1 MNKAAI
7 KNFAVEARK
16 KLIASVKDKAG
27 RIGITNENIT
37 EAISKGEGYAVFPT
51 HIGSETTLV
60 GKELKQ
66 RENLVNRIKEKGY
79 ESVMEEVAYTW
90 FNRIIAV
97 RFMEINDYLPS
108 RIRVLSSE
116 TKGKFEPDIVTQAPK
131 IDLELTQQEIE
142 EIISLKEKNE
152 MDKLFRMLFIK
163 QCNELGEILPEL
175 FENTSKYNK
184 DYTEILLDISYTN
197 EDGVIRDLLK
207 IDEADF
213 LDAVE
218 IIGWMYQ
225 YYNTEPK
232 DETFALL
239 KKNIKITKERI
250 PAATQLFTPDWI
262 VRYMVENSLGRLWL
276 EGHTNDTLKTNWK
289 YYLEEA
295 EQEPNV
301 VEQLVKIR
309 AEYKNINPEDI
320 KVIDP
325 CMGSGH
331 ILVYAFEVL
340 MQIYESCGYTQRDA
354 ASLIIEKNLYG
365 LDIDDRAYQLAY
377 FAVMMKGR
385 KYDRRFLTKGITP
398 NLCPIE
404 ESNSLISFEQDA
416 GQLKIDDLHKETAN
430 YLVTT
435 FRDAKEYGS
444 ILNIEQRDYDGLLK
458 YIEELLQNGVEDLFM
473 SQWLNSIATV
483 MPALIKQAKIIA
495 QKYDVVVTN
504 PPYMGNRGMSNKL
517 SDYVRKE
524 YPESKS
530 DLFSVFTV
538 KSRLMSKKNGYYAL
552 ITQPSLLF
560 LSSFELLRNSIAK
573 EQAIVTVLHMGRGIF
588 GIDFGSASFVI
599 QNTVVSSYRGQ
610 YFRLHERTFQY
621 IDAEDIKNLY
631 LNAKNNHEYKFNF
644 STYVANEDSSF
655 IQEEDEEVSSNKE
668 LQLYFVANQLD
679 FSKIP
684 GCPFAYWAS
693 SKIID
698 TFNEKKLSD
707 VANPRQGMATGE
719 NNRFLRFWYEVEY
732 IKCGFGFAS
741 RDEARESNLKW
752 FPYNKGG
759 DFRKWYGNNEYLVNW
774 EYDGMEICNFK
785 DSNGKLRS
793 RPQNTQFYFKPSL
806 TWSFVSSTSFGVRF
820 SPQGA
825 LFDIGGSSVFPKEQE
840 LTYILGFLGSKLSF
854 EYMKIQNPTMN
865 FQVGNVAN
873 LPIIFNNSYKNKIDN
888 LVSNNILISKT
899 DWDSFETSWDFK
911 THPLVSHRFFD
922 INTNGPSKMAGI
934 KYAYKNWEIQARHR
948 FEQLKAKEE
957 ELNRIF
963 IEIYG
968 LQDELTPEVEDKDI
982 TIRKADLQ
990 RDIRSFISYAV
1001 GCMFGRYSL
1010 DVEGLA
1016 YAGGEWD
1023 DSKYKTFIPDKDNVI
1038 PITDEE
1044 YFDDDIVARFVK
1056 FVKVVYGEDTLE
1068 ENLDFIANALGNKGS
1083 TSREVIR
1090 NYFLKDFYKD
1100 HVKTYQKRPIYW
1112 LFDSGKENG
1121 FKALIY
1127 LHRYNEDTVGR
1138 VRADYLHKTQA
1149 AIENAIAHCDVVL
1162 ESNASASDKAKA
1174 VKQKEKLVK
1183 QLAET
1188 RIYDQAIA
1196 HIAHQRISLDL
1207 DDGVVANYAK
1217 FQGVVVSSE
1226 GKKSVKV
1233 DLLGKI

>member
-152 MDKLFRMLFIK
+152 LDKLFRMLFIK
-163 QCNELGEILPEL
+163 QCNELGEVLPEL

-207 IDEADF
+207 IDETDF
-213 LDAVE
+213 LEAVE

-276 EGHTNDTLKTNWK
+276 EGHPNGTLKTEWK
-289 YYLEEA
+289 YYLDEA

-301 VEQLVKIR
+301 VAQLEKIR
-309 AEYKNINPEDI
+309 DEYKNINPEEI
-320 KVIDP
+320 KLIDP

-331 ILVYAFEVL
+331 ILVYAFEVF
-340 MQIYESCGYTQRDA
+340 MQIYETCGYTQRDA

-365 LDIDDRAYQLAY
+365 LDIDNRAYQLAY

-385 KYDRRFLTKGITP
+385 KYDRRFLTKGISP

-404 ESNSLISFEQDA
+404 ESNSLISFEQGA

-430 YLVTT
+430 YLVTA

-444 ILNIEQRDYDGLLK
+444 ILNIEQRDYNGLLQ
-458 YIEELLQNGVEDLFM
+458 YIEELLQNGAEDLFV
-473 SQWLNSIATV
+473 SQWLNSIAAV
-483 MPALIKQAKIIA
+483 MPALIKQAKIMA
-495 QKYDVVVTN
+495 QKYDIVVTN
-504 PPYMGNRGMSNKL
+504 PPYMGSSGMGTKL
-517 SDYVRKE
+517 SDFVKKNY
-524 YPESKS
+524 SDTKS
-530 DLFSVFTV
+530 DMSTV
-538 KSRLMSKKNGYYAL
+538 CMEKTLDMCKLTGIMAMIN
-552 ITQPSLLF
+552 IPVWMF
-560 LSSFELLRNSIAK
+560 LSSYEKLRENLISKNTFVNMI
-573 EQAIVTVLHMGRGIF
+573 HFGRGVF
-588 GIDFGSASFVI
+588 GSDFGTTAFVI
-599 QNTVVSSYRGQ
+599 ARRKINNYNAIYR
-610 YFRLHERTFQY
+610 
-621 IDAEDIKNLY
+621 KLY
-631 LNAKNNHEYKFNF
+631 LKQGA
-644 STYVANEDSSF
+644 VDSVEEKERMF
-655 IQEEDEEVSSNKE
+655 FEGIGCYIAQQEN
-668 LQLYFVANQLD
+668 

-684 GCPFAYWAS
+684 GMPIAYWVS
-693 SKIID
+693 
-698 TFNEKKLSD
+698 NKLRNCFENGTLLD
-707 VANPRQGMATGE
+707 AIANPRQGLATGD
-719 NNRFLRFWYEVEY
+719 NSRFLRLWFEVDRTA
-732 IKCGFGFAS
+732 IGFNMDSTDKFHQS
-741 RDEARESNLKW
+741 RKKYA
-752 FPYNKGG
+752 PYNKGG
-759 DFRKWYGNNEYLVNW
+759 EYRKWYGNFDNIIKFDIENYNILSTVGNHLPSRQYYFNE
-774 EYDGMEICNFK
+774 GI
-785 DSNGKLRS
+785 
-793 RPQNTQFYFKPSL
+793 
-806 TWSFVSSTSFGVRF
+806 TWSFVSSSYFGVRY
-820 SPQGA
+820 SPVGSV
-825 LFDIGGSSVFPKEQE
+825 FDVGGSSVFPPKEKIMY
-840 LTYILGFLGSKLSF
+840 LTGLMCSKISTILMNIL
-854 EYMKIQNPTMN
+854 NPTIN
-865 FQVGNVAN
+865 FQVGDVKKI
-873 LPIIFNNSYKNKIDN
+873 PVIIDEQRRFKIDSI
-888 LVSNNILISKT
+888 VSQNISISKT

-911 THPLVSHRFFD
+911 KHPLIHWKSSSGKMIEAFD
-922 INTNGPSKMAGI
+922 
-934 KYAYKNWEIQARHR
+934 NWKGFTEIQ
-948 FEQLKAKEE
+948 FLQLKANEE

-963 IEIYG
+963 IDIYG
-968 LQDELTPEVEDKDI
+968 LQDELTPEVESKDV
-982 TIRKADLQ
+982 TIRKADLD
-990 RDIRSFISYAV
+990 RDIRSFVSYAV

-1010 DVEGLA
+1010 DVEGIA
-1016 YAGGEWD
+1016 YAGGKWETD
-1023 DSKYKTFIPDKDNVI
+1023 KYKTFIPDKDNII

-1044 YFDDDIVARFVK
+1044 YFDDDIVSRFVK

>member
-1 MNKAAI
+1 MNKTVI
-7 KNFAVEARK
+7 KNFAVDARK

-27 RIGITNENIT
+27 RIGIAKENIT
-37 EAISKGEGYAVFPT
+37 GAISKGQGYAVFPT
-51 HIGSETTLV
+51 HIGIETTLV

-97 RFMEINDYLPS
+97 RFMEVNDYLPS

-131 IDLELTQQEIE
+131 IDLELTDQEIE

-152 MDKLFRMLFIK
+152 LDKLFRLLFIS

-213 LDAVE
+213 LEAVE

-239 KKNIKITKERI
+239 RQNVKITKERI

-262 VRYMVENSLGRLWL
+262 VHYMVENSLGRLWM
-276 EGHTNDTLKTNWK
+276 EGHPNDTLKADWK
-289 YYLEEA
+289 YYLDEA
-295 EQEPNV
+295 EQEPDV
-301 VEQLVKIR
+301 ITQLEKIR
-309 AEYKNINPEDI
+309 AEYKNINPEEI

-354 ASLIIEKNLYG
+354 ASLIVEKNLYG

-377 FAVMMKGR
+377 LAVMMKGR
-385 KYDRRFLTKGITP
+385 KYDRRFLMKNITP
-398 NLCPIE
+398 NFCSIQ
-404 ESNSLISFEQDA
+404 ESNGLNSFEQGA
-416 GQLKIDDLHKETAN
+416 GRLKLDELHRESAN
-430 YLVTT
+430 YLITA

-444 ILNIEQRDYDGLLK
+444 ILNIEQRDYDGLHEYL
-458 YIEELLQNGVEDLFM
+458 EELQQNGAEDLFM
-473 SQWLNSIATV
+473 SLWLSNISAI
-483 MPALIKQAKIIA
+483 MPALIRQAKIMA
-495 QKYDVVVTN
+495 QKYDVVATN
-504 PPYMGNRGMSNKL
+504 PPYMGGSGLGEKL
-517 SDYVRKE
+517 SDYVKIN
-524 YPESKS
+524 YPTTKS
-530 DLFSVFTV
+530 DMSTVFMKKTLQMCNINGYMSMINIPVWMFLASYEKLRLELIKRNTIVNMLHFGRGVFGSDFGTTAFVIMKRNLNNYEATYRKLFQKQGAVDHISQKEVWFFEGCGLYT
-538 KSRLMSKKNGYYAL
+538 SKKEDYLL
-552 ITQPSLLF
+552 IPSYP
-560 LSSFELLRNSIAK
+560 IAYS
-573 EQAIVTVLHMGRGIF
+573 MGRVLL
-588 GIDFGSASFVI
+588 SAFNPNSL
-599 QNTVVSSYRGQ
+599 VS
-610 YFRLHERTFQY
+610 
-621 IDAEDIKNLY
+621 
-631 LNAKNNHEYKFNF
+631 NF
-644 STYVANEDSSF
+644 A
-655 IQEEDEEVSSNKE
+655 
-668 LQLYFVANQLD
+668 
-679 FSKIP
+679 
-684 GCPFAYWAS
+684 
-693 SKIID
+693 
-698 TFNEKKLSD
+698 D
-707 VANPRQGMATGE
+707 VKQGLATGD
-719 NNRFLRFWYEVEY
+719 NGQFLRFWYEVTPSKSCY
-732 IKCGFGFAS
+732 SAMT
-741 RDEARESNLKW
+741 RDDALESKKKW

-759 DFRKWYGNNEYLVNW
+759 AYRKWYGNNAHVVNW
-774 EYDGMEICNFK
+774 ENDGSEIKNIK
-785 DSNGKLRS
+785 DDKGKQRS
-793 RPQNTQFYFKPSL
+793 RPQNLQFFFKECL
-806 TWSFVSSTSFGVRF
+806 TWSKVT
-820 SPQGA
+820 
-825 LFDIGGSSVFPKEQE
+825 IGGFSMR
-840 LTYILGFLGSKLSF
+840 YIPNGFIFDVAGCSLFSNERLKYFLGAMNSCVQRHILSIF
-854 EYMKIQNPTMN
+854 SQSVNYE
-865 FQVGNVAN
+865 VGQIAN
-873 LPIIFNNSYKNKIDN
+873 LPIVFSNKYLKPVEN
-888 LVSNNILISKT
+888 LVSDNINMSKI
-899 DWDSFETSWDFK
+899 DWDSFETSWDFVRHQLITYK
-911 THPLVSHRFFD
+911 ASAGYG
-922 INTNGPSKMAGI
+922 TNMSKWQFKI
-934 KYAYKNWEIQARHR
+934 KVV
-948 FEQLKAKEE
+948 FESWKDNAEAQFNALKANEE

-963 IEIYG
+963 IQIYG
-968 LQDELTPEVEDKDI
+968 LQDELVPEVEGKDV
-982 TIRKADLQ
+982 TIRKMDLE

-1010 DVEGLA
+1010 DVDGLA

-1023 DSKYKTFIPDKDNVI
+1023 NGKYKTFIPDQDNII

-1044 YFDDDIVARFVK
+1044 YFDDDIVSCFVR

-1112 LFDSGKENG
+1112 LFESGKENG
-1121 FKALIY
+1121 FKALVY

-1149 AIENAIAHCDVVL
+1149 SIENAIANCDIVL
-1162 ESNASASDKAKA
+1162 ESNAPASDKAKA
-1174 VKQKEKLVK
+1174 VKQKGKLVK
-1183 QLAET
+1183 QFAET

-1196 HIAHQRISLDL
+1196 HIAHQRIPLDL
-1207 DDGVVANYAK
+1207 DDGVVVNYAK
-1217 FQGVVVSSE
+1217 FQGIEVASE

>member
-16 KLIASVKDKAG
+16 KLLASVKDKAG
-27 RIGITNENIT
+27 RIGITKENIT

-51 HIGSETTLV
+51 HIGIETTLM

-79 ESVMEEVAYTW
+79 DSVMEEVAYTW

-131 IDLELTQQEIE
+131 VDLKLTQQEIE

-152 MDKLFRMLFIK
+152 LDKLFRMLFIK
-163 QCNELGEILPEL
+163 QCNELGEVLPEL

-213 LDAVE
+213 LEAVE

-225 YYNTEPK
+225 YYNEERRNEVINIYK
-232 DETFALL
+232 GVV
-239 KKNIKITKERI
+239 KKEDI
-250 PAATQLFTPDWI
+250 PAATQLFTTDWV
-262 VRYMVENSLGRLWL
+262 VRYMVDNSLGKYWL
-276 EGHTNDTLKTNWK
+276 ERNPNSKLREKLEYLIGTNLNFVD
-289 YYLEEA
+289 E
-295 EQEPNV
+295 
-301 VEQLVKIR
+301 KIS
-309 AEYKNINPEDI
+309 PEDI
-320 KVIDP
+320 KFLDP

-331 ILVYAFEVL
+331 ILVYTFDVL
-340 MQIYESCGYTQRDA
+340 MAIYEECGYSQRDA
-354 ASLIIEKNLYG
+354 ARLILQKNLYG

-377 FAVMMKGR
+377 FAVMMRAR
-385 KYDRRFLTKGITP
+385 KYNRRILNENITP
-398 NLCPIE
+398 NLCAIQ
-404 ESNSLISFEQDA
+404 ESDGLISFEQGA
-416 GQLKIDDLHKETAN
+416 GQLRLDELYKETAN
-430 YLVTT
+430 YLIAA
-435 FRDAKEYGS
+435 FKNAKEYGS
-444 ILNIEQRDYDGLLK
+444 ILDIEKRDYDGLHE
-458 YIEELLQNGVEDLFM
+458 YIEKLKTEGAEDLFT
-473 SQWLNSIATV
+473 SIWLNNISAVI
-483 MPALIKQAKIIA
+483 PYLIRQANIMV
-495 QKYDVVVTN
+495 QKYDIVATN
-504 PPYMGNRGMSNKL
+504 PPYLNKMDGRL
-517 SDYVRKE
+517 KDFVNKNYKDY
-524 YPESKS
+524 SG
-530 DLFSVFTV
+530 DLFSVFMYRNFGFCKTNGYSAFMIPFVWMFIKTYEKLREFIIKNKNISSLIQMEYSAFEEATV
-538 KSRLMSKKNGYYAL
+538 PICTFVLKNAKDIQKGVYIKLSEFKGGMEVQKQKVLEAISKKDCDYMYH
-552 ITQPSLLF
+552 T
-560 LSSFELLRNSIAK
+560 
-573 EQAIVTVLHMGRGIF
+573 
-588 GIDFGSASFVI
+588 
-599 QNTVVSSYRGQ
+599 
-610 YFRLHERTFQY
+610 
-621 IDAEDIKNLY
+621 
-631 LNAKNNHEYKFNF
+631 
-644 STYVANEDSSF
+644 
-655 IQEEDEEVSSNKE
+655 DEEN
-668 LQLYFVANQLD
+668 

-684 GCPFAYWAS
+684 GMPIAYWVSVKTLKA
-693 SKIID
+693 
-698 TFNEKKLSD
+698 FNNKLLSD
-707 VANPRQGMATGE
+707 YAYPKQGFATG
-719 NNRFLRFWYEVEY
+719 NNDRFLRFWHEVSY
-732 IKCGFGFAS
+732 KNCGWKF
-741 RDEARESNLKW
+741 SNSEDAKNSKLKW
-752 FPYNKGG
+752 FPCNKGG
-759 DFRKWYGNNEYLVNW
+759 SFRKWYGNNMYMVNW
-774 EYDGMEICNFK
+774 QNDGYEMRNFAG
-785 DSNGKLRS
+785 SVIRN
-793 RPQNTQFYFKPSL
+793 PQFYFQEGL
-806 TWSFVSSTSFGVRF
+806 TWSTVTSG
-820 SPQGA
+820 
-825 LFDIGGSSVFPKEQE
+825 
-840 LTYILGFLGSKLSF
+840 KLSMRYSPIGHLF
-854 EYMKIQNPTMN
+854 ETKGSVCFVKQKEFLYYLLGLLNSSIVNNLLLILSPTLDYHEGPLGKIP
-865 FQVGNVAN
+865 V
-873 LPIIFNNSYKNKIDN
+873 IIEKERISIVNN
-888 LVSNNILISKT
+888 LVSKNISISKT

-911 THPLVSHRFFD
+911 AHPLVSHRFFD
-922 INTNGPSKMAGI
+922 INTNGPSKTAGI
-934 KYAYKNWEIQARHR
+934 RYAYKNWEIQARYR
-948 FEQLKAKEE
+948 FEQLKANEE

-968 LQDELTPEVEDKDI
+968 LQDELTPEVEDKDV

-1023 DSKYKTFIPDKDNVI
+1023 DSKYKTFIPDKDNII

-1068 ENLDFIANALGNKGS
+1068 ENLDFIAEALGNKGS

-1174 VKQKEKLVK
+1174 VKQ
-1183 QLAET
+1183 LAET

-1196 HIAHQRISLDL
+1196 HIAHQRVSLDL

-1217 FQGVVVSSE
+1217 FQGIVVSSE

-1233 DLLGKI
+1233 DLLGKN